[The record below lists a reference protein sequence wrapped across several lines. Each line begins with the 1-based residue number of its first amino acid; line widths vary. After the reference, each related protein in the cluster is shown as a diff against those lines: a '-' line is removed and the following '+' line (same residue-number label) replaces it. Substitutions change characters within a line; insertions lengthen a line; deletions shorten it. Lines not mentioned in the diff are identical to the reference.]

1 VEKIKSAW
9 EIAMERAASR
19 SSVKPEE
26 LQKQNEEKGRVI
38 GNALAG
44 KFLDDLDKKQLKAD
58 LEKYGEEER
67 PFIVKGTRTALIE
80 SLELGDYGKL
90 EDVIEGLCIL
100 AGDDRPKEIK
110 GRLFLVYDNYTGVY
124 KKSSEKFQAASRKIL
139 NRYAISGAAVKA
151 INSDVFNEELKQINR
166 NELLP
171 LEKEY
176 EELKKEL
183 LNLI

>member
-1 VEKIKSAW
+1 VERIKSAW

-26 LQKQNEEKGRVI
+26 LKKQNEEKGLII
-38 GNALAG
+38 GKALAD
-44 KFLDDLDKKQLKAD
+44 KFLSDLDKNRLKAD
-58 LEKYGEEER
+58 LGKYGEEER
-67 PFIVKGTRTALIE
+67 PFIVKGARKALIE
-80 SLELGDYGKL
+80 SLELGDYEKL
-90 EDVIEGLCIL
+90 EGVIEGLCSL

-110 GRLFLVYDNYTGVY
+110 GRLFLIYDNYTGIY
-124 KKSSEKFQAASRKIL
+124 KKSSEKFQAAGRKIL
-139 NRYAISGAAVKA
+139 NRYGISGDAVKA
-151 INSDVFNEELKQINR
+151 INPSVFNEELKQINR
-166 NELLP
+166 DDLLP